1 MSERKKPSQVAP
13 LRAVRST
20 DAGVIEEVSPNETEA
35 LSPVEELVTRWAADT
50 FEGGEILE
58 GIKPRRWLAKDWL
71 PLDAVG
77 AIVAPAG
84 AGKSF
89 FALSLALEIT
99 RGGYFAGESLEAVN
113 VLYVAAERP
122 TDQRDRLE
130 AWQVKHS
137 TKAPRGLRVFAP
149 KRPPQLTDK
158 AQDSIAALC
167 EKVRRDRAKVV
178 ILDTFARM
186 TLGLEE
192 NSSAAMG
199 PVMEA
204 LDRIREATE
213 GGIVLVIH
221 HTGHGDKSR
230 ARGSTAFIGALDF
243 EIVLDGDPTALR
255 AKVSSNA
262 GRDDVMPEWFR
273 IENVELPPVAGEAE
287 ARNVGV
293 LVPTSPRDA
302 GSERDGEIVEVIT
315 GSYPEGATVT
325 QVLAGLG
332 YSETQAKSKE
342 SGVRK
347 RLNDLARRGVLDK
360 WGGPKPKPT
369 YYGPGPLA
377 RLAEATD

>member
-1 MSERKKPSQVAP
+1 MSERKKPSDVVA
-13 LRAVRST
+13 LRAVKAT
-20 DAGVIEEVSPNETEA
+20 DSGTIEEVAPIGETTPPN
-35 LSPVEELVTRWAADT
+35 VEELLSSWAAST
-50 FEGGEILE
+50 FEGGDVLE

-99 RGGYFAGESLEAVN
+99 RGGNFAGENLDPVN

-137 TKAPRGLRVFAP
+137 AKAPRGLRVFAP
-149 KRPPQLTDK
+149 KRPPQLTG
-158 AQDSIAALC
+158 QDHVSALV
-167 EKVRRDRAKVV
+167 EKVKRDRVKVV
-178 ILDTFARM
+178 VLDTFARM

-213 GGIVLVIH
+213 GGLVLVVH

-230 ARGSTAFIGALDF
+230 ARGSTVFIGALDF

-255 AKVSSNA
+255 AKVTSNA
-262 GRDDVMPEWFR
+262 GREVMPEWFR
-273 IENVELPPVAGEAE
+273 IENVELPPVAGETE

-315 GSYPEGATVT
+315 GSYPEGATVA
-325 QVLAGLG
+325 QVVAGLG
-332 YSETQAKSKE
+332 YSETEAKSKT
-342 SGVRK
+342 SGIAK
-347 RLNDLARRGVLDK
+347 RLNDLAKRGVLDK
-360 WGGPKPKPT
+360 WGGPKPRPT

-377 RLAEATD
+377 RLSEAAD

>member
-1 MSERKKPSQVAP
+1 MSERQKPTQVVN
-13 LRAVRST
+13 LRAVKET
-20 DAGVIEEVSPNETEA
+20 DAGTIEEATPVETETPS
-35 LSPVEELVTRWAADT
+35 LVEDLVTRWAADT

-58 GIKPRRWLAKDWL
+58 KIKPRRWLAKDWL
-71 PLDAVG
+71 PLNTVG

-89 FALSLALEIT
+89 FALSLALELT

-149 KRPPQLTDK
+149 NRPPQLTDK

-167 EKVRRDRAKVV
+167 EKVRREKVKVV

-199 PVMEA
+199 PVMDS
-204 LDRIREATE
+204 LDRLREATE
-213 GGIVLVIH
+213 GGIVLVVH
-221 HTGHGDKSR
+221 HTGHGDKGR

-255 AKVSSNA
+255 AKVTSNA
-262 GRDDVMPEWFR
+262 GREVMPEWFR
-273 IENVELPPVAGEAE
+273 IENVELPPAEGETE
-287 ARNVGV
+287 VRNVGV

-302 GSERDGEIVEVIT
+302 GSERDPEIVRVIVE
-315 GSYPEGATVT
+315 SFPDGATVA
-325 QVLAGLG
+325 QVCAALG
-332 YSETQAKSKE
+332 YSDTEAKSKA
-342 SGVRK
+342 SGVAK
-347 RLNDLARRGVLDK
+347 RLNALASRGVLDK
-360 WGGPKPKPT
+360 RGGPKPKPT

-377 RLAEATD
+377 RLGEAAD